1 MKEKIIEIIN
11 EIKPYLN
18 NDGGNI
24 EFIKYEDNIVF
35 VKLTGACG
43 HCPHQNETLKNGIL
57 KTLQSEI
64 PEVKDVI
71 NVEI

>member
-1 MKEKIIEIIN
+1 MEEKIKNIIE

-18 NDGGNI
+18 SEGGNI
-24 EFIKYEDNIVF
+24 DFIKYEDGIVF

-43 HCPHQNETLKNGIL
+43 CCPHQNETLKNGVL
-57 KTLQSEI
+57 RTLQEEI
-64 PEVKDVI
+64 PEIKDVI

>member
-1 MKEKIIEIIN
+1 MEERIKNIIE

-18 NDGGNI
+18 SEGGNI
-24 EFIKYEDNIVF
+24 DFIKYEDGIVF

-43 HCPHQNETLKNGIL
+43 CCPHQNETLKNGVL
-57 KTLQSEI
+57 RTLQEEI
-64 PEVKDVI
+64 PEIKDVI